1 MELRFKNW
9 TLFSSRGIGACQ
21 YDNLADVVLVTGDL
35 PDGFQWTLLVG
46 HKGLLDTVLL
56 TEVSGSLRGTIPKD
70 TLAYTGE
77 YQLQLK
83 GVSGELTKHTNVLR
97 VMVPGSL
104 SGDAQWPEVPSEFT
118 QVEERIRELNEHP
131 PVPGDNGYW
140 LLWDLET
147 SSYEES
153 EFPTPEGIP
162 GPQGPVGPQG
172 AQGPQGPKGETG
184 LTGPRGLKGETG
196 PQGPEGPQ
204 GPIGPQGPQGAKGD
218 MGPAGPQGDAFTYE
232 DFTPEQLEA
241 LTGPQGPKG
250 DTGET
255 GPQGPP
261 GADGKDGADGAQG
274 LRGPQGPTGPQGP
287 QGEPGEDGTSFVV
300 LGRYDT
306 LEQLQQTHPTGSA
319 GDAYAVGTASD
330 NVIYI
335 WSVDEQAWT
344 SVGSLQGPPGPKG
357 DAFTYEDFTP
367 EQLEA
372 LTGPQGQKGDTGETG
387 PQGPKGDT
395 GPQGPAGPKGDTGD
409 TGPQGERGLQG
420 PKGDTGETGP
430 RGPAGLGVPAIA
442 SSDEGKV
449 MTARSGQAVW
459 EENQGGGLTQ
469 DEADG
474 RYLKLSG
481 GTLTGNIEVDDH
493 TIWLDRAGN
502 HATCIKTEDENVR
515 IVAEGGN
522 GILVRDG
529 RIEGL
534 TADPAN
540 ATDAAN
546 KRYVDAAT
554 ANTMQH
560 FGNITGYDTV
570 LAAASALTVD
580 GTFFGDPSS
589 SIYNAADK
597 PPGTTDVQYFVMLD
611 GTTGQ
616 RVVLAVGYASSAAG
630 RFVGTRE
637 ILNGAWLNE
646 WREVATADSVLNI
659 NQLNSAGLDF
669 NAIVKDGRYQMQGQ
683 LLNSPPWIGVSHG
696 HFYVDV
702 FWHMDIWVRQVA
714 YEANS
719 NRVYTRLCHDGIW
732 DPWEQIATMASD
744 PSTAGARAISAGPTD
759 LGSSALATGQI
770 YLVYG

>member
-9 TLFSSRGIGACQ
+9 TIFASRGVGAQQ
-21 YDNLADVVLVTGDL
+21 YDNLADVLLVSGNL

-46 HKGLLDTVLL
+46 HEGLLDTVLL

-172 AQGPQGPKGETG
+172 D
-184 LTGPRGLKGETG
+184 
-196 PQGPEGPQ
+196 Q
-204 GPIGPQGPQGAKGD
+204 GPIGPQGPIGLTGPTGPRGAVGPQGETGPRGPKGD
-218 MGPAGPQGDAFTYE
+218 TGPQGPKGDAGPAGPQGEKGDAFTYE
-232 DFTPEQLEA
+232 DFTPEQLND

-250 DTGET
+250 EQGDTGPA
-255 GPQGPP
+255 GPQGPKGDP
-261 GADGKDGADGAQG
+261 GA
-274 LRGPQGPTGPQGP
+274 
-287 QGEPGEDGTSFVV
+287 DGTSFVV

-306 LEQLQQTHPTGSA
+306 PEQLRQAHPTGNA
-319 GDAYAVGTASD
+319 GDAYAVGDAS
-330 NVIYI
+330 NNEIYI

-344 SVGSLQGPPGPKG
+344 SVGSLQGPQGP
-357 DAFTYEDFTP
+357 
-367 EQLEA
+367 
-372 LTGPQGQKGDTGETG
+372 KGDTGETG

-395 GPQGPAGPKGDTGD
+395 GEAGP
-409 TGPQGERGLQG
+409 QG

-430 RGPAGLGVPAIA
+430 QGPAGAGVPSAGA
-442 SSDEGKV
+442 PDEGKV
-449 MTARSGQAVW
+449 LTARSGQAVW
-459 EENQGGGLTQ
+459 EESQGGGLTQ

-481 GTLTGNIEVDDH
+481 GTLTGDLQMGRNVLRFQDVSGDGGVSVYDESDSVSEPVLSFYGTH
-493 TIWLDRAGN
+493 
-502 HATCIKTEDENVR
+502 EDEPVKLNY
-515 IVAEGGN
+515 I
-522 GILVRDG
+522 
-529 RIEGL
+529 
-534 TADPAN
+534 ADPTSN
-540 ATDAAN
+540 LHAAN
-546 KRYVDAAT
+546 KRYVDAET
-554 ANTMQH
+554 ANTMRH
-560 FGNITGYDTV
+560 IGNITGYDTV

-597 PPGTTDVQYFVMLD
+597 PPGTTDVQYFVMLG
-611 GTTGQ
+611 GTTGR

-646 WREVATADSVLNI
+646 WRELATTDSTIGKPQAIPMGADLN
-659 NQLNSAGLDF
+659 NYTEPGLYYCPADDE
-669 NAIVKDGRYQMQGQ
+669 AITVTNCPTTHAFSLLVERGANIQAVQTLKTWMDG
-683 LLNSPPWIGVSHG
+683 SG
-696 HFYVDV
+696 HRTE
-702 FWHMDIWVRQVA
+702 IWVRTQYPNWGVGWVQVPTVS
-714 YEANS
+714 E
-719 NRVYTRLCHDGIW
+719 
-732 DPWEQIATMASD
+732 D
-744 PSTAGARAISAGPTD
+744 PSVAGARAISAGTTD
-759 LGSSALATGQI
+759 LTAGSSALATGQI
-770 YLVYG
+770 HLVYG